1 MSYTDKDRIEKDIQI
16 RRELSIVC
24 VNRDR
29 KYPITH
35 LHKLLTALLDIYTNL
50 FRL

>member
-16 RRELSIVC
+16 RRELSLVC

-29 KYPITH
+29 KFTH
-35 LHKLLTALLDIYTNL
+35 LYKLLTALLDIYTNL